1 MLWYNKTK
9 ENSGFETET
18 VGVSNARELDL
29 YVMKSPFGHF
39 LQTSFWGRVKSD
51 WRWLG
56 IICRRNGEITGTL
69 AVLLRRISA
78 TKYHLMYVP
87 RGPVCSPDDAETFSV
102 LIRAA
107 VSEGKKYNAYKLKL
121 DKDIS
126 VSDKGYRTMLLGEGF
141 RFKKRTL
148 GFDDFQCRF
157 VFRLDVAG
165 KTEDEI
171 FSSFHPK
178 HRYNIR
184 LAGRKG
190 VEVRAYGSEKAEEFA
205 AIMKE
210 TAERDGFRAP
220 ESSHYTRILE
230 AFGENARLYLASY
243 DGEFIAGALA
253 VRCGSKVWYFY
264 GGSLDSCRNL
274 MPNYLLQWEM
284 IRWAIASGCSVYDF
298 RGVSG
303 DTDESNPLYGIY
315 RFKKGFNGELVE
327 FIGEADLVINSA
339 ADKFISVSQKIIKKL
354 R

>member
-1 MLWYNKTK
+1 MIWYNKTN

-18 VGVSNARELDL
+18 VGVSDARELDL
-29 YVMKSPFGHF
+29 FVIQSPFGHF

-51 WRWLG
+51 WKWFG

-78 TKYHLMYVP
+78 TKYHLMYAP
-87 RGPVCSPDDAETFSV
+87 RGPVCRPDDAGTFSA
-102 LIRAA
+102 LIGAA
-107 VSEGKKYNAYKLKL
+107 VSEGKKYNAYKLKI
-121 DKDIS
+121 DKDIPAS
-126 VSDKGYRTMLLGEGF
+126 DEAYRGMLVSEGF

-157 VFRLDVAG
+157 VFRLDIAG

-190 VEVRAYGSEKAEEFA
+190 VEVRAYGGEKADEFA

-210 TAERDGFRAP
+210 TAERDGFRVP
-220 ESSHYTRILE
+220 TSGHYSKILDS
-230 AFGENARLYLASY
+230 FGDNARLCMASY
-243 DGEFIAGALA
+243 DGRFIAGALA
-253 VRCGSKVWYFY
+253 VRFGSKVWYFY
-264 GGSLDSCRNL
+264 GGSLNSFRNL
-274 MPNYLLQWEM
+274 MPNYLLQWEL

-303 DTDESNPLYGIY
+303 DTDEGSPLFGLY
-315 RFKKGFNGELVE
+315 RFKKGFNGDLVE
-327 FIGEADLVINSA
+327 FIGEADLIIDSF
-339 ADKFISVSQKIIKKL
+339 ADKFISVSQKIIKKF